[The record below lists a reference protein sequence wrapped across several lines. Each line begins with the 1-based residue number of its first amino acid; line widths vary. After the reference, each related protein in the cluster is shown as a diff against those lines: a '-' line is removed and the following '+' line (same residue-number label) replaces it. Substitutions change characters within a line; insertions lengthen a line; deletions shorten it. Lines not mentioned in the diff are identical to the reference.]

1 MLANP
6 GSLWHRVTRT
16 KGGIITTVSLS
27 AIKRAWLPSGGGLP
41 EVVWRRRHRGI
52 LALLGMNVV
61 ALFAF
66 ALVRGYGVAH
76 ALAEAGIV
84 AMFAALAANPHWGI
98 RVRSAAATIG
108 LMSASGVLVHLS
120 GGVIEAHFH
129 FFAMVG
135 IITLY
140 QDWVPFGLA
149 IGFVGIHHGV
159 ASTIS
164 STSVFNHPAALNNP
178 WKWALI
184 HGLFILGASA
194 ASVYAWRM
202 NEEAASETQQFRAR
216 LDEAERRRVSA
227 LQINDDIVQ
236 GLAVVSLA
244 LSLGEEDRAREEVD
258 RTLAAARGII
268 TDLLGE
274 PAGAI
279 VPGSLRRTHPPAP
292 PVEAERNPA

>member
-1 MLANP
+1 VL
-6 GSLWHRVTRT
+6 LWAH
-16 KGGIITTVSLS
+16 
-27 AIKRAWLPSGGGLP
+27 
-41 EVVWRRRHRGI
+41 VV
-52 LALLGMNVV
+52 V
-61 ALFAF
+61 LFGF
-66 ALVRGYGVAH
+66 ALVRGYGVVH
-76 ALAEAGIV
+76 AVTEAGIV
-84 AMFAALAANPHWGI
+84 AMFAALAANPGWGI
-98 RVRSAAATIG
+98 RVRSAAATVG

-140 QDWVPFGLA
+140 QDWAPFGLA
-149 IGFVGIHHGV
+149 IAFVAVHHGL
-159 ASTIS
+159 ASTVDRR
-164 STSVFNHPAALNNP
+164 SVFNHYAALNNP

-184 HGLFILGASA
+184 HGLFVLGASA
-194 ASVYAWRM
+194 ANVYAWRL
-202 NEEAASETQQFRAR
+202 NEEAASETERFRAR

-244 LSLGEEDRAREEVD
+244 LSLGQDELARQEVD

-274 PAGAI
+274 SDGAI
-279 VPGSLRRTHPPAP
+279 QPGSLRRTAP
-292 PVEAERNPA
+292 TN